1 QQRQPRPSVFRHHGS
16 VGGREE
22 ASLAATESW
31 AACARRITND
41 ELRRLKAA
49 SLLGPAPRRSALRAN
64 RRVACAERERRE
76 FKEVNFKSFFSEL
89 KRRNV
94 YKVAVAYAVVSWL
107 LIQAASI
114 FFPAFDAPPWV
125 MKIFIIVVM
134 LGFPVALIFS
144 WA

>member
-1 QQRQPRPSVFRHHGS
+1 
-16 VGGREE
+16 
-22 ASLAATESW
+22 
-31 AACARRITND
+31 RRITNV

-76 FKEVNFKSFFSEL
+76 IKEVNFKSFFAEL

-94 YKVAVAYAVVSWL
+94 YKLAIAYVVVSWL

-114 FFPAFDAPPWV
+114 FLPAFDAPGMGDEDFYHHHHLRLSGDADFFV
-125 MKIFIIVVM
+125 GV
-134 LGFPVALIFS
+134 
-144 WA
+144 